1 MLIEVPSFQETSP
14 PQKIP
19 DCVTDMCDSFLK
31 TLLIEIGLLV
41 FPALGFQT
49 PNLSLRNLIHILICW
64 YNTIAVGIIS
74 DKV

>member
-1 MLIEVPSFQETSP
+1 MLTEVPSFQETSP

-31 TLLIEIGLLV
+31 TLLIETGLLV

-49 PNLSLRNLIHILICW
+49 PNLRLRNLIHILICW
-64 YNTIAVGIIS
+64 YNTIALGIIS